1 MKKLFLLAMILLGGV
16 PLSKTFADEPIN
28 VPMHFINES
37 GISKGKTKSPI
48 RPLVIT
54 QDGNTLTLPATG
66 VDYMLQLFD
75 EDGTLVYTAFVPRG
89 TTQVVLPS
97 TLSGLYEIRLVAD
110 TYYYIGYL
118 NL

>member
-1 MKKLFLLAMILLGGV
+1 
-16 PLSKTFADEPIN
+16 
-28 VPMHFINES
+28 
-37 GISKGKTKSPI
+37 
-48 RPLVIT
+48 
-54 QDGNTLTLPATG
+54 
-66 VDYMLQLFD
+66 MLQLCD
-75 EDGTLVYTAFVPRG
+75 EDGTLVYTAFVPQG